1 MTGAMRVGLANR
13 RCHEADRRDK
23 SVQPVGPMLNTTNAK
38 RLIERILASKCEVVK
53 LGVDVHARDVVVCLQ
68 LDGALP
74 ERPQKMTA
82 EQLVGLARRLVAAG
96 CRVYVCQ
103 EAGPCGYGLHRHL
116 LTAGAA
122 SYVVVPTALADGRR
136 QKTDGLDATALTDR
150 LDRYVRG
157 NTKAFSVV
165 RVPTPAQE
173 QDRVRSRLRDQLQRS
188 RHQWATRGRSLLLAQ
203 GHHVTGPWWHPRA
216 WETLRADLPVWL
228 VSELEVMRSV
238 LASLDTQEKAR
249 RAELVAAAP
258 QALPKAVGA
267 LTWVQLQRE
276 ICEWSRFKNR
286 RQVASYTGLCPG
298 GYQTGG
304 TQRDGHI
311 NRHGNPRVR
320 HLLIELVWRL
330 VRWQPGY
337 PPIRRLVAGLAQG
350 AARRKLAVAAARRLA
365 IDLWR
370 LATGQTTAEQLRLL
384 VPAA

>member
-1 MTGAMRVGLANR
+1 
-13 RCHEADRRDK
+13 
-23 SVQPVGPMLNTTNAK
+23 MLNTTNAK

-116 LTAGAA
+116 LTAGAT
-122 SYVVVPTALADGRR
+122 SCVVVPTALADGRK
-136 QKTDGLDATALTDR
+136 QKTDGLDATALTDK

-157 NTKAFSVV
+157 NTKAFTVV
-165 RVPTPAQE
+165 TVPTTEQE
-173 QDRVRSRLRDQLQRS
+173 QDRARSRLRDQLRQS
-188 RHQWATRGRSLLLAQ
+188 RHQWTARGRSLLLAQ
-203 GHHVTGPWWHPRA
+203 GHHISGQWWRPAR
-216 WETLRADLPVWL
+216 WETLRTDLPGWL
-228 VSELEVMRSV
+228 VTELEIMRTV
-238 LASLDTQEKAR
+238 IMSLDTQEQAR
-249 RAELVAAAP
+249 RAELAAAAP
-258 QALPKAVGA
+258 RQLPKAIGA
-267 LTWVQLQRE
+267 LTWVMLARE
-276 ICEWSRFKNR
+276 ICDWKRFQNR

-298 GYQTGG
+298 GYQSGG

-320 HLLIELVWRL
+320 HLLVELVWRL

-337 PPIRRLVAGLAQG
+337 PPIRKLVEGAARG

-370 LATGQTTAEQLRLL
+370 LATGKTTADKLHL
-384 VPAA
+384 VLPAV

>member
-1 MTGAMRVGLANR
+1 
-13 RCHEADRRDK
+13 
-23 SVQPVGPMLNTTNAK
+23 MLNTTNAK

-116 LTAGAA
+116 LTAGAT
-122 SYVVVPTALADGRR
+122 SYVVVPTALADGRK
-136 QKTDGLDATALTDR
+136 QKTDGLDATALTDK
-150 LDRYVRG
+150 LDRYLRG
-157 NTKAFSVV
+157 NAKAFTVIT
-165 RVPTPAQE
+165 VPTTEQE
-173 QDRVRSRLRDQLQRS
+173 QDRARSRLRDQLRQS
-188 RHQWATRGRSLLLAQ
+188 HQQWTARGRSLLLAQ
-203 GHHVTGPWWHPRA
+203 GHHLNGVWWRPARWDA
-216 WETLRADLPVWL
+216 LRKGLPDWL
-228 VSELEVMRSV
+228 VTELAIMRTV
-238 LASLDTQEKAR
+238 IMSLEAQEQAR
-249 RAELVAAAP
+249 RAELAAAAP
-258 QALPKAVGA
+258 AQLPKAIGA
-267 LTWVQLQRE
+267 LTWVTLARE
-276 ICEWSRFKNR
+276 ICDWKRFRNR

-298 GYQTGG
+298 GYQSGG

-320 HLLIELVWRL
+320 HLLVELVWRL
-330 VRWQPGY
+330 ARWQPGY
-337 PPIRRLVAGLAQG
+337 PPIRKLVEGAARG

-370 LATGQTTAEQLRLL
+370 LATGQTTPAQLHLQ
-384 VPAA
+384 VPAL